1 MMMVAHTFNPSRGR
15 GISEF
20 EICLVYRVSSGK
32 ARVTQR
38 NPVSKHE
45 RETERDRERE
55 TKRDRERETE
65 RETER
70 DRERQRDL
78 GDYLS
83 PLSAGS
89 SHTSSSQV
97 LVIPGLGRQRQEPSS
112 GPHETRETLP

>member
-65 RETER
+65 RERQRERQRR
-70 DRERQRDL
+70 DRERESYVVRIVATSRL
-78 GDYLS
+78 GVRL
-83 PLSAGS
+83 LHA
-89 SHTSSSQV
+89 
-97 LVIPGLGRQRQEPSS
+97 
-112 GPHETRETLP
+112 